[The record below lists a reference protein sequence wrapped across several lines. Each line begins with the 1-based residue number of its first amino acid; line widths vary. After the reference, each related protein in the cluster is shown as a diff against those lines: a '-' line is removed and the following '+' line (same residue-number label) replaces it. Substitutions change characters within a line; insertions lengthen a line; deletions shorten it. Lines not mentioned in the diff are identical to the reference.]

1 MSLALELLDRRNK
14 AFGAQSQM
22 CESSNAAELC
32 AFLEQEFED
41 YDDAR
46 YDESGCDNEF
56 VDCYVRRLNDVV
68 KVGRIGYSGQAQGR
82 NEGPTDAVELN
93 ILIEKSL
100 LEYELRLA
108 EKQTASDGGGTESSR
123 KRLVFDVGR
132 LGEVLGG
139 AGDDGS
145 DSDLALLRHYVEL
158 LKLGYAPELAANRNS
173 GGQNALENTLMDELV
188 STLLSLAVQRNVS
201 LPPLDTKAT
210 ESMDGRIGWFKEC
223 IYKVAGAAEK
233 SRDRGL
239 DAGLASAGGRGT
251 GGAGA
256 ANDDDDD
263 DHRAL
268 RDLQFAHTYLT
279 KQYEEEVSQHGQA
292 MNSMVSKYQQC
303 EVLLKQSNAELSK
316 VSNQLLR
323 LELQNAELT
332 KKLDA
337 RTRDAHELQLKN
349 NLLRVDYLGL
359 VPATTP
365 PASADSAEVTAD
377 SLSLSLPSPASSS
390 TSSVT
395 TPSSSV
401 SVRILRMEFKKLV
414 EQMNA
419 RFARELET
427 EQTEKRRLEE
437 LVELHR
443 QLGAER

>member
-32 AFLEQEFED
+32 AFLQQEYED

-68 KVGRIGYSGQAQGR
+68 KVGRIGYSGRTQGR
-82 NEGPTDAVELN
+82 DESPADAVELN

-108 EKQTASDGGGTESSR
+108 EKMPRGDSGKSTEGNR
-123 KRLVFDVGR
+123 KKLVFDVER
-132 LGEVLGG
+132 LGEVLSG
-139 AGDDGS
+139 AGDNGN

-158 LKLGYAPELAANRNS
+158 LKLGYAPELAANRNG
-173 GGQNALENTLMDELV
+173 GGQNASENTLMDELV

-201 LPPLDTKAT
+201 LPPLDTKAA

-223 IYKVAGAAEK
+223 IYKVAGAAEGP
-233 SRDRGL
+233 RDRDQDSG
-239 DAGLASAGGRGT
+239 AASASRSA
-251 GGAGA
+251 AG
-256 ANDDDDD
+256 DDDENY
-263 DHRAL
+263 RAL

-279 KQYEEEVSQHGQA
+279 KKYEEEVSQHGQA
-292 MNSMVSKYQQC
+292 MNSMVAKYQQC
-303 EVLLKQSNAELSK
+303 EDLLKQSNFELSK

-337 RTRDAHELQLKN
+337 RTKDAHELQLKN

-359 VPATTP
+359 APATTP
-365 PASADSAEVTAD
+365 PASADSAEAPAD
-377 SLSLSLPSPASSS
+377 SLSLSLPSPASSA
-390 TSSVT
+390 SSAT
-395 TPSSSV
+395 MPSSSV

-443 QLGAER
+443 QRGAER